1 MLANPSSIC
10 VVSEVR
16 MFLIIDPIRVGG
28 NLNGSFYVIAL
39 DAEGKER
46 REFKDEKTGIE
57 RMNNEQRKHNFIY
70 VLSDTFTIIT
80 FTLTMY
86 KLVV

>member
-28 NLNGSFYVIAL
+28 NLNESFYVIAL

-46 REFKDEKTGIE
+46 REFKDE
-57 RMNNEQRKHNFIY
+57 
-70 VLSDTFTIIT
+70 
-80 FTLTMY
+80 
-86 KLVV
+86 

>member
-28 NLNGSFYVIAL
+28 NLNESFYVIAL